1 MQIKNAIALG
11 TFDGV
16 HKGHRAV
23 LNLPEGFNKI
33 AVTFAVPP
41 KLVLSGESGLITT
54 AEDKCRILKNI
65 NIDEIYLLDF
75 ENNRNMRASEFLDFL
90 YGKFAPCLIS
100 CGFNY
105 RFGKNGEGNTETLQ
119 KFCEEKGIEFKCVS
133 PVNTGDIPVSS
144 TLIRKMLTNG
154 EIDKANSLLTEP
166 FSFESEV
173 ISGDRRGRTIGFP
186 TVNQKYPKELVR
198 LKFGVYR
205 TDVLI
210 GKKRY
215 SGITNIGIRPTY
227 KSDYIIS
234 ETYILNFSG
243 NLYGKKIRIV
253 PLEFLREEKKF
264 SSLEELKKQIAEDI
278 KNTDN
283 LHQGD

>member
-23 LNLPEGFNKI
+23 LNLPEGYNKI
-33 AVTFAVPP
+33 AVSFSVPP
-41 KLVLSGESGLITT
+41 KSVLSDESELITT
-54 AEDKCRILKNI
+54 TEDKCRILKNI

-75 ENNRNMRASEFLDFL
+75 ENIRDMRASEFLEFL
-90 YGKFAPCLIS
+90 YKKFAPCLIS

-144 TLIRKMLTNG
+144 TLIRKMLASG
-154 EIDKANSLLTEP
+154 EIDKANSLLTES

-186 TVNQKYPKELVR
+186 TVNQRYPKELVR

-205 TDVLI
+205 TAVLI
-210 GKKRY
+210 GEKRY

-283 LHQGD
+283 LYQGD